1 MDDDSFYQ
9 ISVSPHGNSF
19 GNWQQFSLFNQ
30 ISYSKRISTPS
41 IHLNIPFSPSLLSQI
56 GGMQPSLSDKDHPA
70 CRLSPGQPAV
80 PPDCSHS
87 AQPLWTHSW
96 QATVLNDRLWC
107 HSNLCNSVMS
117 LYYTVGR
124 GGQTAKWWIRLFLLL
139 PLITVP
145 FYQQQWNVC
154 KLVFSPCLNPS
165 VLSHSKGSE
174 LSCLGVSLEFQF
186 SGANAADR
194 K

>member
-1 MDDDSFYQ
+1 MCSCFNMPQCCVLYLVCLVLSNK
-9 ISVSPHGNSF
+9 ILKAFSNEWMMTHFIRFLSPHGNSF

-124 GGQTAKWWIRLFLLL
+124 GGRQLSDEYGCSF
-139 PLITVP
+139 
-145 FYQQQWNVC
+145 C
-154 KLVFSPCLNPS
+154 CLS
-165 VLSHSKGSE
+165 LQCHSINNSGM
-174 LSCLGVSLEFQF
+174 CVSLCFHH
-186 SGANAADR
+186 A
-194 K
+194 